1 MVLSEVKPDARD
13 NSPQSGPARS
23 PGSEFERAADVQKPK
38 KDAEPLLSVKDL
50 NVSFPL
56 GGGERS
62 TVVTGLSYE
71 IGAGETLGVVGESGC
86 GKTMTSLSL
95 MGLVPGRGQT
105 TGEIR
110 LNGRNLVNQTP
121 REWQQMRGRDI
132 AMIFQEPMTAMNPV
146 MTVGRQIAEVLQ
158 VHEQL
163 NKRSGFDR
171 AVELLESVGIPSPRR
186 RAEDFP
192 HQLSGGMRQR
202 AMIAMALACRPK
214 LLVADEPTTALD
226 VTIQAQI
233 LDLILELQEDTGM
246 AVQFITH
253 NLAVVS
259 ELAHRIFVMYA
270 GRGVEYAPSERIF
283 ENPLHPYTRG
293 LIETLPDPDKRVE
306 RLHVIQ
312 GSLRVQPKQGCRF
325 APRCPLATDECLAVE
340 PALRE
345 IEPNHYVACLKVN
358 P

>member
-1 MVLSEVKPDARD
+1 MLPAFGNSHPSEDVSSLRRAQTGGDLSTRT
-13 NSPQSGPARS
+13 QT
-23 PGSEFERAADVQKPK
+23 
-38 KDAEPLLSVKDL
+38 PLLSVRDL
-50 NVSFPL
+50 YVSFPTK
-56 GGGERS
+56 GAES
-62 TVVTGLSYE
+62 ATVVNGLSYE
-71 IGAGETLGVVGESGC
+71 ISAGETLGVVGESGC

-95 MGLVPGRGQT
+95 MGLVPGKGET
-105 TGEIR
+105 TGEIIF
-110 LNGRNLVNQTP
+110 NGQNLLSQTEQQW
-121 REWQQMRGRDI
+121 REVRGRDI

-158 VHEQL
+158 VHEGL
-163 NKRSGFDR
+163 SKSSGFDR
-171 AVELLESVGIPSPRR
+171 AVELLKAVGIASPLR
-186 RAEDFP
+186 RAQDYP

-233 LDLILELQEDTGM
+233 LDLIIELQEDTGM

-259 ELAHRIFVMYA
+259 ELAHRILVMYA
-270 GRGVEYAPSERIF
+270 GRGVEYATSERIF

-293 LIETLPDPDKRVE
+293 LIETLPDPDKKVE

-312 GSLRVQPKQGCRF
+312 GSLRIQSMRGCRF
-325 APRCPLATDECLAVE
+325 APRCTLATDECRAIE
-340 PALRE
+340 PPMLE
-345 IEPNHYVACLKVN
+345 IEPNHFVACLKVV

>member
-1 MVLSEVKPDARD
+1 MLPAFGNSHALQDIPLVGAACSSE
-13 NSPQSGPARS
+13 GPACS
-23 PGSEFERAADVQKPK
+23 
-38 KDAEPLLSVKDL
+38 AEQPLLSVEDL
-50 NVSFPL
+50 YVAFPSK
-56 GGGERS
+56 GAQP
-62 TVVTGLSYE
+62 TTIVNGLSYQ
-71 IGAGETLGVVGESGC
+71 IRQGETLGVVGESGC

-95 MGLVPGRGQT
+95 LGLVPGRGEV
-105 TGEIR
+105 TGKINF
-110 LNGRNLVNQTP
+110 NGRNLLEQTE
-121 REWQQMRGRDI
+121 RQWQELRGRDI

-146 MTVGRQIAEVLQ
+146 MTVGKQIAEVLQ
-158 VHEQL
+158 VHEGL
-163 NKRSGFDR
+163 GKAASFDR
-171 AVELLESVGIPSPRR
+171 AVELFEAVGIPSPRR
-186 RAEDFP
+186 RALDYP

-233 LDLILELQEDTGM
+233 LDLILELQDDTGM

-259 ELAHRIFVMYA
+259 ELAHRILVMYA
-270 GRGVEYAPSERIF
+270 GRGVEYATSERLF

-306 RLHVIQ
+306 RLFVIQ
-312 GSLRVQPKQGCRF
+312 GSLRVQADQGCRF
-325 APRCPLATDECLAVE
+325 APRCALATEECRVIE
-340 PALRE
+340 PPMLE
-345 IEPNHYVACLKVN
+345 VEPNHFVACLKVT

>member
-1 MVLSEVKPDARD
+1 MLPAFGNSLVLEDRSSSDSARVGTTV
-13 NSPQSGPARS
+13 SPAS
-23 PGSEFERAADVQKPK
+23 KT
-38 KDAEPLLSVKDL
+38 PLLSVKDL
-50 NVSFPL
+50 YVSFPAK
-56 GGGERS
+56 GAEK
-62 TVVTGLSYE
+62 TTIVNGLSYQ
-71 IGAGETLGVVGESGC
+71 ISAGETLGVVGESGC

-95 MGLVPGRGQT
+95 LGLIPGRGEVS
-105 TGEIR
+105 GEI
-110 LNGRNLVNQTP
+110 NFGGRDLLLQTP
-121 REWQQMRGRDI
+121 RQWRELRGRDI

-146 MTVGRQIAEVLQ
+146 MIVGKQIAEVLQ
-158 VHEQL
+158 VHEGL
-163 NKRSGFDR
+163 SRAASFDR
-171 AVELLESVGIPSPRR
+171 AVELLQAVGIPSPRH
-186 RAEDFP
+186 RAHDYP

-259 ELAHRIFVMYA
+259 ELAHRILVMYA
-270 GRGVEYAPSERIF
+270 GRGVEYAPSEQIF
-283 ENPLHPYTRG
+283 ANPLHPYTRG
-293 LIETLPDPDKRVE
+293 LIQTLPDPDKKVE

-312 GSLRVQPKQGCRF
+312 GSLRVQSRQGCRF
-325 APRCPLATDECLAVE
+325 APRCTLASDECRAIE
-340 PALRE
+340 PPMLE
-345 IEPNHYVACLKVN
+345 VEPNHYVACLKVA